1 MSVLAFLL
9 EKSKSDRNI
18 VEINLFPN
26 VWLLRCLKTIWLE
39 LNARLTLLPCPPLLV
54 APPPWR
60 PCAALSRK
68 LSRALRLRET
78 ATLALASLAESTL
91 ELPSSRPHLLAR
103 VLRADDGPDDGDGD
117 GDGDGA
123 TGEVSPRESSV
134 SVNFAGNFS
143 AGNWINIFMEK
154 YEIIWLVFLERH
166 NRMKT
171 NNELHHTQH
180 RVRL

>member
-1 MSVLAFLL
+1 M
-9 EKSKSDRNI
+9 
-18 VEINLFPN
+18 
-26 VWLLRCLKTIWLE
+26 
-39 LNARLTLLPCPPLLV
+39 PCPPLLV

-134 SVNFAGNFS
+134 NVSFAGSYFGLFVNVSQFWKFRCKLVLS
-143 AGNWINIFMEK
+143 ANSNGSENEQRSTHNIDIFVNYSIK
-154 YEIIWLVFLERH
+154 YRKISARRH
-166 NRMKT
+166 
-171 NNELHHTQH
+171 LQ
-180 RVRL
+180 

>member
-1 MSVLAFLL
+1 MFYKQST
-9 EKSKSDRNI
+9 S
-18 VEINLFPN
+18 
-26 VWLLRCLKTIWLE
+26 
-39 LNARLTLLPCPPLLV
+39 LTLLPCPPLLV
-54 APPPWR
+54 TPPPWR

-123 TGEVSPRESSV
+123 TGEVSARESSV
-134 SVNFAGNFS
+134 KVSLAGS
-143 AGNWINIFMEK
+143 CEM
-154 YEIIWLVFLERH
+154 VFGVCVCVGGDEFVILLEAF
-166 NRMKT
+166 
-171 NNELHHTQH
+171 
-180 RVRL
+180 